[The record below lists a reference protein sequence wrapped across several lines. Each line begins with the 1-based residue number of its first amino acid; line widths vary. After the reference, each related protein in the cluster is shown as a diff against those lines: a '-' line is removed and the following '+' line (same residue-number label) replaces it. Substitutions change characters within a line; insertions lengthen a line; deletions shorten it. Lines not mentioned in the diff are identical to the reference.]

1 MTQPQKQSMAAEI
14 RSAIEAEIES
24 GALPP
29 GTPLDER
36 SLAERFGV
44 SRTPVREALQQ
55 LAMQNLVRIA
65 PRVGVFVSRLS
76 ITQLRETLELLGE
89 LEAVAAK
96 LAARRMDDEQ
106 RLQLK
111 ASMQQGADAFAQ
123 ENGKKFAEAN
133 ADFHDL
139 VYAGSHN
146 EYLVEQIQGIRRLM
160 QRYRPKIFL
169 TQGQRQRALADHQR
183 LADAILSGDEDA
195 AHAAM
200 LEHAPVGTTGFS
212 EFLSTLP
219 MSYLETDSG
228 PATGLASGTGGKRA
242 RRAGAEDEGEARP
255 RARRKPGRVSMA

>member
-14 RSAIEAEIES
+14 RAAIEAEIES
-24 GALPP
+24 GAMPP

-55 LAMQNLVRIA
+55 LAVQNLVRIA

-106 RLQLK
+106 RVQLK
-111 ASMQQGADAFAQ
+111 ASMQQCVEAFSQ
-123 ENGKKFAEAN
+123 EDGKKFAEAN

-139 VYAGSHN
+139 LYAGSHN

-169 TQGQRQRALADHQR
+169 TQGQRQRALQDHQR
-183 LADAILSGDEDA
+183 LADAILSGDEAA
-195 AHAAM
+195 AHEAM
-200 LEHAPVGTTGFS
+200 LQHAPVGTTGFS

-219 MSYLETDSG
+219 MSYLESESG
-228 PATGLASGTGGKRA
+228 QGAGVAAASGGKRP
-242 RRAGAEDEGEARP
+242 RRTATGEEGEATP
-255 RARRKPGRVSMA
+255 KARRKRGPVSVA

>member
-1 MTQPQKQSMAAEI
+1 MTQPEKKSMAGEI
-14 RSAIEAEIES
+14 KATIQREIEA
-24 GALPP
+24 GDMPP

-36 SLAERFGV
+36 MLAERFGV

-55 LAMQNLVRIA
+55 LSVQNMVRIV

-96 LAARRMDDEQ
+96 LSARRMDDEQ
-106 RLQLK
+106 RVRLK
-111 ASMQQGADAFAQ
+111 AARAECEQAHAEDDGKRFA
-123 ENGKKFAEAN
+123 KAN
-133 ADFHDL
+133 ADFHDT

-146 EYLVEQIQGIRRLM
+146 EYLVEQIQSIRRLM
-160 QRYRPKIFL
+160 QRYRPRIFQ
-169 TQGQRQRALADHQR
+169 TPARRQRVLEDHQR
-183 LADAILSGDEDA
+183 LADAILSGDETA

-219 MSYLETDSG
+219 ASYLEG
-228 PATGLASGTGGKRA
+228 EGGGEAAATRSAAPRGGA
-242 RRAGAEDEGEARP
+242 RRG
-255 RARRKPGRVSMA
+255 RKPAASKAA